1 MGVEDR
7 LRRLEQSLGDSTGL
21 PPQEYYDARARRARY
36 VRLLMV
42 SARGQELAKDD
53 LDFVEH
59 YRDSAL
65 KESDGELIERYT
77 PPRSPEDAARVRAHL
92 KESLDAISKK
102 RRAHG
107 L

>member
-7 LRRLEQSLGDSTGL
+7 LRRLEQCLCDDAGS
-21 PPQEYYDARARRARY
+21 PPQGYYDARCRRARY
-36 VRLLMV
+36 ARLLMA
-42 SARGQELAKDD
+42 SALGQDLAEDE
-53 LDFVEH
+53 LDFAGH

-65 KESDGELIERYT
+65 RESDGELIERYA
-77 PPRSPEDAARVRAHL
+77 PPRGPEDASKVRARM
-92 KESLDAISKK
+92 KESLDATAEK